1 MVPAG
6 TPAASFRSQYEA
18 VLTIRLNREFPL
30 RRVLAYAPELLRAP
44 GDTTERGSLAR
55 VLPFFKST
63 EVQILLAAA
72 VLFVVFSVLYP
83 DSFFSTGTFLNMA
96 RVAGI
101 LLVVSLGQSFA
112 IIIGGFDTFPLARIW
127 ALSASS
133 SHSSW

>member
-1 MVPAG
+1 
-6 TPAASFRSQYEA
+6 
-18 VLTIRLNREFPL
+18 
-30 RRVLAYAPELLRAP
+30 
-44 GDTTERGSLAR
+44 
-55 VLPFFKST
+55 
-63 EVQILLAAA
+63 VQILLAAA